1 MTTRKNILPEEDA
14 LKDDAL
20 LRYLEGKDNDEERFA
35 IEDEM
40 ADAAFLNDAVEG
52 LQAFRDPGQLK
63 QYAAQLNLQLKK
75 QTAKNKKRKDRRKLK
90 TEQWALIAVVSIL
103 LLCLLSYYIIRLLH
117 PSAISYLQ

>member
-20 LRYLEGKDNDEERFA
+20 LRYLEGKATDEERFA